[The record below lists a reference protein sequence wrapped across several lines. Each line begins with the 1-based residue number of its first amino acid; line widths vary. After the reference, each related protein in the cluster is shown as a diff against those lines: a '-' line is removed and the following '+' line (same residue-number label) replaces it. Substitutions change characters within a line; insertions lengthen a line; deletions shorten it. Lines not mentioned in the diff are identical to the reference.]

1 MIKKIFVFGNALVE
15 KDSLA
20 LKVAEKLKEKVKK
33 GANKEGRSFS
43 DYACRVLDKHA

>member
-1 MIKKIFVFGNALVE
+1 MKPTEKKKEIKKPTAICMTP
-15 KDSLA
+15 
-20 LKVAEKLKEKVKK
+20 KLKEKVKK